1 MTDPRVTQ
9 EGAALIVMED
19 GFRALPL
26 LGQNER
32 FGPSSCLKRGPN
44 IRRERDGISD
54 HHAGP
59 MVQNRQKPTL
69 PAAIDKLREIG
80 VEHLKGVRF
89 PFGKKA
95 KGEIRPFGLRFSHLS
110 REGKLKR
117 VEKTPNPLPPPT
129 TLRLRS
135 SASRRRSPDTGCSRR
150 MASLSALRASSA
162 RARLFSA
169 SSRFFWSY
177 PVARG
182 NQASP
187 QENRQGS
194 PPPGQRLLHQT
205 DALLKRKLIS
215 LPCPRKFVRRA
226 ISTSFLPRSGSKS
239 RMRFW
244 DPLFV
249 RGGERSAPFSRRGCF
264 PFKRGF
270 G

>member
-1 MTDPRVTQ
+1 MQPMLVVVPDPFGQKRIEGFDALCFKQKVLMLCFETREEGFDDGIFLRSPKAVRQSLSFFEQEMTDPRVTQ

-162 RARLFSA
+162 RARLF
-169 SSRFFWSY
+169 
-177 PVARG
+177 
-182 NQASP
+182 
-187 QENRQGS
+187 
-194 PPPGQRLLHQT
+194 
-205 DALLKRKLIS
+205 
-215 LPCPRKFVRRA
+215 
-226 ISTSFLPRSGSKS
+226 
-239 RMRFW
+239 
-244 DPLFV
+244 
-249 RGGERSAPFSRRGCF
+249 
-264 PFKRGF
+264 
-270 G
+270 